1 MNMMPDR
8 KICVAFIHMPAEEWT
23 AGSHYLKNLF
33 IALHSLGD
41 SVRPKIAL
49 LVGHNVQAEQYASLS
64 PYIDHVLYHPTLSPL
79 LRYWERQKAQL
90 QRRMRVFK
98 VLKTALSVYLQ
109 KQRVD
114 ALFTVGTFGP
124 QFAVPYLAWIP
135 DFQHLHLPEMFSENE
150 IQNRNRGILDTAY
163 DANIVVLSSD
173 NARQDF
179 ERFVPYAAS
188 KARVLSFVAQVPD
201 DIYTTDPYEICQ
213 IYDLPKRFIY
223 LPNQF
228 WKHKNHEV
236 VLKALS
242 LLKPKYPEIVVVC
255 TGNTNEH
262 RDPLYFSQLL
272 AHVSSLGLRNNF
284 IVLGMVPHKHLFQ
297 LMRQSLAVLQPSLFE
312 GWSTTVEEVK
322 SVGKQIILSDIAVHQ
337 EQAPPEAIFFRP
349 NDKQQLADYM
359 VSIYEKTQPGPN
371 EQLETLAKET
381 LPARTRA
388 FAQTFLEILTDA
400 IE

>member
-1 MNMMPDR
+1 MTDR
-8 KICVAFIHMPAEEWT
+8 NIRVAFNHMPAEGWT

-33 IALHSLGD
+33 LALRSLED
-41 SVRPKIAL
+41 STRPQIAL
-49 LVGHNVQAEQYASLS
+49 LVGHNVQAEKYASLS
-64 PYIDHVLYHPTLSPL
+64 PYIDLVLYHPILPTW
-79 LRYWERQKAQL
+79 LRYWERQRAQL
-90 QRRMRVFK
+90 QRRMRVLK
-98 VLKTALSVYLQ
+98 VLRPALSVYLQ
-109 KQRVD
+109 KQKVD
-114 ALFTVGTFGP
+114 ALFTMGTLGP

-135 DFQHLHLPEMFSENE
+135 DFQHLHLPEMFSEDE
-150 IQNRNRGILDTAY
+150 IRNRNRGIFDTAH
-163 DANIVVLSSD
+163 DADIVVLSSN

-201 DIYTTDPYEICQ
+201 DIYTTDPDEVCQ
-213 IYDLPKRFIY
+213 VYDLPKKFIY

-242 LLKPKYPEIVVVC
+242 LLRPEHPEIVVVC
-255 TGNTNEH
+255 TGNTNEY

-272 AHVSSLGLRNNF
+272 ARVSSLGLRNNF

-322 SVGKQIILSDIAVHQ
+322 SVGKKIILSDIAVHQ
-337 EQAPPEAIFFRP
+337 EQAPPEAVFFRP
-349 NDKQQLADYM
+349 NDEQQLADCM
-359 VSIYEKTQPGPN
+359 ISIYAKTQPGPD
-371 EQLETLAKET
+371 EKLELLAKES
-381 LPARTRA
+381 LPDRTRA
-388 FAQTFLEILTDA
+388 FAQTFIEILTSV